1 MSNYEDF
8 QDFEDDDQPEN
19 ESKQNPARA
28 HMRKLEKENKEL
40 RKEREE
46 LLALKREQAFIKAGI
61 DTSTPLGK
69 IFMKGYDGD
78 VSPDA
83 IQQAAIEAQLLTP
96 PSNEVSDADAW
107 SRVDKVAQ
115 GAGTANPPI
124 DWNRRIQ
131 EAESQAEV
139 ERILA
144 EAQQALQN

>member
-1 MSNYEDF
+1 MSEYEDF

-46 LLALKREQAFIKAGI
+46 LLALKREQAFIKAGV

-69 IFMKGYDGD
+69 IFVKGYDGE
-78 VSPDA
+78 VTPEA
-83 IQQAAIEAQLLTP
+83 IQQAAIEAQLITP
-96 PSNEVSDADAW
+96 PSNEVDDAEAW
-107 SRVDKVAQ
+107 SRIDKVAK

-124 DWNRRIQ
+124 DWNRRIE
-131 EAESQAEV
+131 EATSQAEV
-139 ERILA
+139 EKILA
-144 EAQQALQN
+144 EARQALQN